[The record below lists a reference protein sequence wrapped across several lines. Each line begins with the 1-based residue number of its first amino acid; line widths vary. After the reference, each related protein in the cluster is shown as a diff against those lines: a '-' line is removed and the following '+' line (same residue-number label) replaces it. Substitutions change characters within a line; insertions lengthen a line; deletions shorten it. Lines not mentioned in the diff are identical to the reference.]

1 MKKLIFVAT
10 LTCSMLVGCNS
21 FSNRGTVDRPFIESA
36 GTNNLSF
43 DKVELT
49 DSSTVLHAVVHF
61 RPGWWIQISPGSF
74 IVADGDTLTM
84 TSIDGI
90 TPGENFI
97 MPDSGVT
104 HFTMTFPAIAPS
116 VRKIDFSE
124 DGSSTWKIWGID
136 LTGKGNSASDA
147 VPAALKAEVT
157 ETEIPVPEM
166 TSDSAT
172 VNIHVTGYRPCM
184 GSKINIIVNAINGQ
198 SVKQVDLDKDGNAT
212 FTTFLT
218 GPANIRTHTIG
229 ETNTRGNAIVIP
241 GETVDIYSSALV
253 SGYYNMKFRGD
264 ENLTLPM
271 GYASGKYA
279 PLVRAINEADAENFD
294 FGLYSG
300 KFADYHMDG
309 DTYTDFILTKYHN
322 LKDSLA
328 ASDLKPIVKE
338 YLGVNLDA
346 QLIVAAQDAFRLLRT
361 NYYNTHNSWGSKI
374 PADSINIELSDA
386 NLKRVAGEVDF
397 NNPLYLILFADV
409 TPDDLCGA
417 SDMWEK
423 AGADTRL
430 IKELETYQDAYEAA
444 SNLKVSDEQRE
455 KLRSLSSQAYLQGV
469 EAKEKE
475 VADFMANARLELIT
489 PTPDVAD
496 DKVFDAIIAPHK
508 GKVVMVDLW
517 NTWCGPC
524 RSALAANEPAKQGDL
539 ASDDIVWI
547 YIADESSK
555 IGAYLEM
562 IPDIKGI
569 HYRVTPEQINIIRSR
584 FEVDGIPYYIIV
596 DRNGKATGR
605 PDLRN
610 HDLFKKTLLE
620 EVAKK

>member
-1 MKKLIFVAT
+1 
-10 LTCSMLVGCNS
+10 
-21 FSNRGTVDRPFIESA
+21 
-36 GTNNLSF
+36 
-43 DKVELT
+43 
-49 DSSTVLHAVVHF
+49 
-61 RPGWWIQISPGSF
+61 
-74 IVADGDTLTM
+74 
-84 TSIDGI
+84 
-90 TPGENFI
+90 
-97 MPDSGVT
+97 
-104 HFTMTFPAIAPS
+104 
-116 VRKIDFSE
+116 
-124 DGSSTWKIWGID
+124 
-136 LTGKGNSASDA
+136 
-147 VPAALKAEVT
+147 
-157 ETEIPVPEM
+157 
-166 TSDSAT
+166 
-172 VNIHVTGYRPCM
+172 
-184 GSKINIIVNAINGQ
+184 
-198 SVKQVDLDKDGNAT
+198 
-212 FTTFLT
+212 
-218 GPANIRTHTIG
+218 
-229 ETNTRGNAIVIP
+229 
-241 GETVDIYSSALV
+241 
-253 SGYYNMKFRGD
+253 
-264 ENLTLPM
+264 
-271 GYASGKYA
+271 
-279 PLVRAINEADAENFD
+279 
-294 FGLYSG
+294 
-300 KFADYHMDG
+300 
-309 DTYTDFILTKYHN
+309 
-322 LKDSLA
+322 
-328 ASDLKPIVKE
+328 
-338 YLGVNLDA
+338 
-346 QLIVAAQDAFRLLRT
+346 
-361 NYYNTHNSWGSKI
+361 
-374 PADSINIELSDA
+374 
-386 NLKRVAGEVDF
+386 
-397 NNPLYLILFADV
+397 
-409 TPDDLCGA
+409 
-417 SDMWEK
+417 MWEK

-455 KLRSLSSQAYLQGV
+455 KLRSLSSPAYLQGV